1 MGSCLSTAKVDDNR
15 RLATIRML
23 SLGKT
28 ESYSALKDHP
38 EIKKLILKRLE
49 FKDVDLPDC
58 DSVELIAGISK
69 LAKANAMKT
78 SGKEVLLI
86 VGNTGGGKSTCVNFL
101 GGCELELL

>member
-69 LAKANAMKT
+69 LAKACRRWYSQAEKGRNKGDGTEA
-78 SGKEVLLI
+78 E
-86 VGNTGGGKSTCVNFL
+86 
-101 GGCELELL
+101 